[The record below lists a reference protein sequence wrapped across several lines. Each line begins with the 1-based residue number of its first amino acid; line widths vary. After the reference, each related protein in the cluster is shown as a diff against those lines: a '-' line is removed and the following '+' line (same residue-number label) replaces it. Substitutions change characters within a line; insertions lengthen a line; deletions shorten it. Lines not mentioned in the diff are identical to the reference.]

1 MNYVCFPHSSCF
13 VCIFFGV
20 VLRLQK
26 TKKPLSGIM
35 FMLLFSTLRRCL
47 LNCVCFCFSPLIFF
61 PAIYVTNI
69 LWNSVLHGCH
79 LNKITISHTALV
91 FCANMSVNV
100 YLRNVSKSREQQTS
114 LCFYQF
120 DLATS
125 FYYDY
130 FFGGSNKK

>member
-13 VCIFFGV
+13 VSIFFWCCSSFTKD
-20 VLRLQK
+20 QK
-26 TKKPLSGIM
+26 ASFRNNVYAFVFHFAEM
-35 FMLLFSTLRRCL
+35 FVKLCLFLFFTTD
-47 LNCVCFCFSPLIFF
+47 FF

>member
-1 MNYVCFPHSSCF
+1 MFCPNDHFSRTWLFLLFTFIMFCLYELCLLSTLIMFCLYFFWCCSSF
-13 VCIFFGV
+13 TKD
-20 VLRLQK
+20 QK
-26 TKKPLSGIM
+26 AFSGIM

-100 YLRNVSKSREQQTS
+100 YLRNVSKSREQ
-114 LCFYQF
+114 
-120 DLATS
+120 
-125 FYYDY
+125 
-130 FFGGSNKK
+130 